1 MVSKRNNFD
10 MIKAK
15 YTKMGKGNVRLTQ
28 SSLFLTKDID
38 ATRSTYTFDVLEN
51 QTQTLQPDEIRLNL
65 NDEFTITQAGLF
77 LYGEWSL
84 STSPERATSAPQL
97 LTYAP
102 IELDGAFIACKGLYA
117 GSMRIAVN
125 NIVYQEKLDTRR
137 FEKVTRTQFN
147 NALANYATGTDVAGA
162 TMPSNDFSTDGMIE
176 YAPLIVLS
184 GAKKNEITVTLP
196 QSIAPVTGISFIN
209 NHGQNVYF
217 NVTKIALKLYGLNG
231 QNASK
236 FQG

>member
-1 MVSKRNNFD
+1 
-10 MIKAK
+10 
-15 YTKMGKGNVRLTQ
+15 MGKGNVRLTQ

-51 QTQTLQPDEIRLNL
+51 QTQTLQLDEIRLNL

-84 STSPERATSAPQL
+84 STSPERATLAPQL

-102 IELDGAFIACKGLYA
+102 VELDGAFIACKGLYA
-117 GSMRIAVN
+117 GTMRIAVN

-147 NALANYATGTDVAGA
+147 NAVPAYAASTDVSGA

-196 QSIAPVTGISFIN
+196 NAIAPVTGISFIN

-236 FQG
+236 IQG

>member
-51 QTQTLQPDEIRLNL
+51 QTQTLSPEEIRLNL
-65 NDEFTITQAGLF
+65 NDEFTITQAGLY
-77 LYGEWSL
+77 LYGTLGDNE
-84 STSPERATSAPQL
+84 TRIGVGAPQL
-97 LTYAP
+97 FSYAP
-102 IELDGAFIACKGLYA
+102 IELDSAFVQVKGLYA
-117 GSMRIAVN
+117 GTMRIAVN

-147 NALANYATGTDVAGA
+147 NATANYATATTLAGA

-184 GAKKNEITVTLP
+184 GAKKNEITITLP
-196 QSIAPVTGISFIN
+196 NSITPISGLSFIN
-209 NHGQNVYF
+209 NHGQEVFLNI
-217 NVTKIALKLYGLNG
+217 TKIALRLYGLNG